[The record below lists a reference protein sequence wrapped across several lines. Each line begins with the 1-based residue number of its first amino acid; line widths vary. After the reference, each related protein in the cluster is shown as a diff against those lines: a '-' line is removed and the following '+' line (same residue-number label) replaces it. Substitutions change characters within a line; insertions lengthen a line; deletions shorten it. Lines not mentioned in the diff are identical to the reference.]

1 MKTKY
6 WLIIIGILLIL
17 GVTHWIFTDT
27 TITKKDNELKQLK
40 YLQKEIEYR
49 IIEKQ
54 TKIID
59 NMFEIEQYK
68 KTADSAL
75 NILNNKPELNEIKA
89 TRRIN
94 DIPLDS
100 VGVESE
106 RYYQSH
112 KND

>member
-1 MKTKY
+1 MKDKIY
-6 WLIIIGILLIL
+6 LGIIAVLLLL
-17 GVTHWIFTDT
+17 GVSYWIFTDVT
-27 TITKKDNELKQLK
+27 MSKRNDEVKQLK
-40 YLQKEIEYR
+40 FLQKEIEYR
-49 IIEKQ
+49 LIDKQ
-54 TKIID
+54 AKIID

-89 TRRIN
+89 TKRIN

-100 VGVESE
+100 VGIESE

>member
-1 MKTKY
+1 MKDKIY
-6 WLIIIGILLIL
+6 LSIISVLLLL
-17 GVTHWIFTDT
+17 GAIYWIFTDT
-27 TITKKDNELKQLK
+27 TISKKNDEIKKLQF
-40 YLQKEIEYR
+40 LQKEIKYR
-49 IIEKQ
+49 ILDKQ
-54 TKIID
+54 VKLID

-68 KTADSAL
+68 KTIDSVL
-75 NILNNKPELNEIKA
+75 NILNNKPELNEIKI

-100 VGVESE
+100 IGVESE